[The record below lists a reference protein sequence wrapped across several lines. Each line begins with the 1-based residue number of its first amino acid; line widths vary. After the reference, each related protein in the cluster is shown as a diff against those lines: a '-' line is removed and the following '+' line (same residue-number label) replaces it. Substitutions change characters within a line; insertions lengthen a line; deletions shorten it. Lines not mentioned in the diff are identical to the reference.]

1 MKKIGHIAGSRIWQ
15 LGDWEPSLERT
26 LYEKD
31 DFLGDVLKDGW
42 TDAIGAG
49 CTAVIVP
56 AVNGTVALT
65 TVVNDDL
72 FATIAREL
80 NYSAA
85 LACGIEARLNID
97 VLASET
103 FEMGFCDVLA
113 AAVAAGTAFDDYE
126 LTGGLPTPDA
136 AVADAVV
143 IGFDPTDSP
152 LHPHLTGVSANSGAP
167 PDAAVDLGVDPA
179 TGVFVVLKVQLDAAG
194 NASYY
199 VNGALLGTQPLA
211 IEPATLLTPWL
222 AVRNKAVAVAR
233 ILTVDYIKM
242 WQNR

>member
-1 MKKIGHIAGSRIWQ
+1 MKKIGYIAGSRIWQ
-15 LGDWEPSLERT
+15 LGDWEPSLGRT

-42 TDAIGAG
+42 TDAIGLG
-49 CTAVIVP
+49 CTAVIAP

-65 TVVNDDL
+65 TVAGDDL

-97 VLASET
+97 VLADET

-126 LTGGLPTPDA
+126 IIAGLPTPDA
-136 AVADAVV
+136 AVADAVI

-152 LHPHLTGVSANSGAP
+152 LHPHLTGVSVNSLG
-167 PDAAVDLGVDPA
+167 AAVAVNLGVDPA
-179 TGVFVVLKVQLDAAG
+179 PGVDVVLRVQLDAAG

-199 VNGALLGTQPLA
+199 VDGALLGIQPLA
-211 IEPATLLTPWL
+211 IAPAVPLTPWI
-222 AVRNKAVAVAR
+222 AVRNKAAIVTFV
-233 ILTVDYIKM
+233 LTVDYVKM